1 MDLKYIVIK
10 PGVVLND
17 IQRNKLKSLD
27 VEFKDSPQKLTSGVR
42 DAAGQIAIIRKQ
54 LVKKGLNKIYPQ
66 AMICGIDDKYT
77 ADSIDSGQYVW
88 QRAWSHLLSICFIVN
103 PPRAAVVLMDYIR
116 GGGNKKGQTI
126 QPSPHMRGDETACFD
141 LSGLSALPIAKRLK
155 EEGKI
160 RNYLPERENNCL
172 HIDI

>member
-1 MDLKYIVIK
+1 MKLNYIVIK

-17 IQRNKLKSLD
+17 IQRNKLQALD
-27 VEFKDSPQKLTSGVR
+27 VEFKGFPQTVTSGVR
-42 DAAGQIAIIRKQ
+42 QAADQIRIIRKY
-54 LVKKGLNKIYPQ
+54 LVAKGLNKDYPE
-66 AMICGIDDKYT
+66 AMVCGIDDKI
-77 ADSIDSGQYVW
+77 AEQYVW
-88 QRAWSHLLSICFIVN
+88 QMAWSNLLNIGVIIN

-141 LSGLSALPIAKRLK
+141 LSGLSAVPIAKRLK